1 MGSLRSGAEHN
12 CRCKQH
18 FGHKDNQQ
26 NVVTGLNKQST
37 KSGGFFVFVLCVC
50 VFSCG
55 LTWEGRNCCGAICFG
70 LSFSLLFRE

>member
-1 MGSLRSGAEHN
+1 MGILRSGAEHN

-50 VFSCG
+50 VFLAVG
-55 LTWEGRNCCGAICFG
+55 
-70 LSFSLLFRE
+70 